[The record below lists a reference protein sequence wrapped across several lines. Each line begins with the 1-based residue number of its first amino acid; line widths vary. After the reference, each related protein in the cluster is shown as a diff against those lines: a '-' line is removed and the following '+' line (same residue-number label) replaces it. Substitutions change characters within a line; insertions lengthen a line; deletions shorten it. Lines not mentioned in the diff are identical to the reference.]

1 MINMTSLK
9 TKYFIKSII
18 LFPLLLFLFV
28 SNIFCQKKYTV
39 QYLLTGKDTSYKIQK
54 PELKTIF
61 DDAEAASTYVN
72 TLPGILLSKGF
83 PAASVDSVKY
93 DSTFAVV
100 QLYLGEK
107 FKWAEINTDSID
119 TKVLDA
125 TGWNPKQLKSDR
137 MDFTRLQIQEE
148 KIINY
153 YESSGYPF
161 AEVKLDSIQF
171 SGDKIK
177 ANISVNKGPLYRID
191 SIKVFGNAKIKNL
204 FLQHYLGISNG
215 TLYDNS
221 KLNQVSKR
229 MKELPYLQEQQPWD
243 ITMLGSGSVLNLY
256 LQQKRSS
263 AIDVLIGY
271 LPANNA
277 TGKAQF
283 TGDVHLDLKN
293 TLGSGENILLNWQQ
307 LQPQS
312 PRLNIGY
319 KHPYILNSSFGID
332 FAFDL
337 LKRDSSYLQLN
348 AVFGLQYIL
357 SANQSGKIF
366 YQNER
371 SYLLSGG
378 VDTNRVLIT
387 RTLPPNID
395 VSSGNFGINYNYIN
409 TNYRLNPRR
418 GNELEITLAAG
429 IKKITKNND
438 IVNLKDPFDPAFNFN
453 SLYDSIK
460 LKTYR
465 IRLQASVAHYLPVG
479 KSSTIKVA
487 LNAGWLETP
496 QVFRNELFQIGGYRL
511 LRGFDEESIYANRY
525 GVFTAEYRYLVGVN
539 SYLFGFTDAGFTKTN
554 FTTANYSNNFISG
567 GIGLAFETK
576 LGLLNLSYAVGKR
589 NDIKFDIRNS
599 SKIHFG
605 YINYF

>member
-1 MINMTSLK
+1 M
-9 TKYFIKSII
+9 
-18 LFPLLLFLFV
+18 
-28 SNIFCQKKYTV
+28 V
-39 QYLLTGKDTSYKIQK
+39 QYLIAGKDTSYKIQK
-54 PELKTIF
+54 PELKRIF
-61 DDAEAASTYVN
+61 DERESAATYIDS
-72 TLPGILLSKGF
+72 LPRVLLSRGF
-83 PAASVDSVKY
+83 PAASVDSVMF
-93 DSTFAVV
+93 DSTFAVAW
-100 QLYLGEK
+100 LYVGEQ
-107 FKWAEINTDSID
+107 FKWTEINTDGVD
-119 TKVLDA
+119 VKVLEA
-125 TGWNPKQLKSDR
+125 VGWNIKQRGNK
-137 MDFTRLQIQEE
+137 MDFARLPVQEE

-153 YESSGYPF
+153 YENNGYPF
-161 AEVKLDSIQF
+161 AEIKLDNIELLN
-171 SGDKIK
+171 DKIK
-177 ANISVNKGPLYRID
+177 ATISVKKGPLYHID
-191 SIKVFGNAKIKNL
+191 SIKIYGNAKIRNL
-204 FLQHYLGISNG
+204 FLQHYLGVSNG
-215 TLYDNS
+215 NIYDNS

-229 MKELPYLQEQQPWD
+229 IKELPYLQEQRPWD
-243 ITMLGSGSVLNLY
+243 ISMLGTGSVLNLY

-263 AIDVLIGY
+263 AIDVLVGY

-277 TGKAQF
+277 TGKAQL

-293 TLGSGENILLNWQQ
+293 SLGSGENILLNWQQ

-319 KHPYILNSSFGID
+319 THPYIFNSAFGID

-348 AVFGLQYIL
+348 AIIGLQYIL

-378 VDTNRVLIT
+378 VDTNRILST
-387 RTLPPNID
+387 RMLPQNID
-395 VSSGNFGINYNYIN
+395 VSSGNFGVSYNFIN

-418 GNELEITLAAG
+418 GNEMLIAASAG

-438 IVNLKDPFDPAFNFN
+438 IIKLKDPREPGFSFN

-460 LKTYR
+460 SRTYR
-465 IRLQASVAHYLPVG
+465 LRMKLSMAHYIPVG
-479 KSSTIKVA
+479 KSSTIKAAV
-487 LNAGWLETP
+487 NGGWLETP

-525 GVFTAEYRYLVGVN
+525 AVLTAEYRYLVGIN
-539 SYLFGFTDAGFTKTN
+539 SYFFGFSDAGFTH
-554 FTTANYSNNFISG
+554 TTFNTTSFSNNFISG

-576 LGLLNLSYAVGKR
+576 LGLLNLSYAIGKR
-589 NDIKFDIRNS
+589 NDIKFDIRNA

>member
-1 MINMTSLK
+1 MTSPT

-39 QYLLTGKDTSYKIQK
+39 QYILSGKDTSYKIQK

-61 DDAEAASTYVN
+61 DDEETASTYIN
-72 TLPGILLSKGF
+72 SLPGILLSKGF

-93 DSTFAVV
+93 DSTSAIA
-100 QLYLGEK
+100 QLYLGEQ

-119 TKVLDA
+119 AKVLDA
-125 TGWNPKQLKSDR
+125 TGWNAKQLTSNK

-177 ANISVNKGPLYRID
+177 ASLSVNKGPLYRID

-229 MKELPYLQEQQPWD
+229 IKELPYLQEQQPWD

-395 VSSGNFGINYNYIN
+395 VSSGNFGVNYNFIN

-418 GNELEITLAAG
+418 GNEFEITVAAG

-438 IVNLKDPFDPAFNFN
+438 IINLKDPFDPAFNFN

-465 IRLQASVAHYLPVG
+465 IRLQASAAHYIPTG
-479 KSSTIKVA
+479 KSSTIKIA

-525 GVFTAEYRYLVGVN
+525 GVFTAEYRYLVGIN
-539 SYLFGFTDAGFTKTN
+539 SYLFGFSDAGFTKTN
-554 FTTANYSNNFISG
+554 FNTTNYSNNFISG

>member
-1 MINMTSLK
+1 MMSITA
-9 TKYFIKSII
+9 KYSSRLIA
-18 LFPLLLFLFV
+18 LFLLFTFLW
-28 SNIFCQKKYTV
+28 SNAFCQNKYTIRY
-39 QYLLTGKDTSYKIQK
+39 QLYGKDTSYKTGN
-54 PELKTIF
+54 PELKTVF
-61 DDAEAASTYVN
+61 DDEETASAYIS
-72 TLPGILLSKGF
+72 TLPRVLFSNGF

-93 DSTFAVV
+93 DSAFAVAH
-100 QLYLGEK
+100 LYLGEQ
-107 FKWAEINTDSID
+107 FKWVEINTDSIEP
-119 TKVLDA
+119 KVLDA
-125 TGWNPKQLKSDR
+125 TGWNTKQIINNK
-137 MDFTRLQIQEE
+137 MDFTRLQSQEE

-153 YESSGYPF
+153 YENSGYPF
-161 AEVKLDSIQF
+161 AEVMLDSVQF
-171 SGDKIK
+171 SSDKITASLLVK
-177 ANISVNKGPLYRID
+177 KGPAYRID
-191 SIKVFGNAKIKNL
+191 SIRLFGNAKIKNL

-215 TLYDNS
+215 ILYDNE
-221 KLNQVSKR
+221 KLKQISNR
-229 MKELPYLQEQQPWD
+229 IKELPYLKEQQPWD
-243 ITMLGSGSVLNLY
+243 VTMLGSGSVLNLY

-293 TLGSGENILLNWQQ
+293 SLGAGENILLNWQQ

-319 KHPYILNSSFGID
+319 RHPYIFNSSFGID

-348 AVFGLQYIL
+348 AIIGLQYII
-357 SANQSGKIF
+357 SASQSGKIF

-387 RTLPPNID
+387 RLLPPNID
-395 VSSGNFGINYNYIN
+395 ISSGNFGVSYSFNN
-409 TNYRLNPRR
+409 TNYRLNPRK
-418 GNELEITLAAG
+418 GNEVEITVGVG

-438 IVNLKDPFDPAFNFN
+438 IVNLKDPGDPVFNFS

-465 IRLQASVAHYLPVG
+465 LRLQASAAHYIPAG
-479 KSSTIKVA
+479 KSSTLKVA
-487 LNAGWLETP
+487 FNVGWLETP

-525 GVFTAEYRYLVGVN
+525 GVLTAEYRYLVGIN
-539 SYLFGFTDAGFTKTN
+539 SYLFGFSDAGFTKTSYN
-554 FTTANYSNNFISG
+554 TTSFRNNFISG
-567 GIGLAFETK
+567 GLGLAFETK

>member
-1 MINMTSLK
+1 MINMTLLK
-9 TKYFIKSII
+9 TKYFTRSFI
-18 LFPLLLFLFV
+18 LFLLFLFLFF
-28 SNIFCQKKYTV
+28 SNVFCQKKYTI
-39 QYLLTGKDTSYKIQK
+39 QYLVQGKDTSYKIQK

-61 DDAEAASTYVN
+61 DDEETASTYVGS
-72 TLPGILLSKGF
+72 LPGILLSKGF
-83 PAASVDSVKY
+83 PAGSVDSVKY
-93 DSTFAVV
+93 DSTIAVV
-100 QLYLGEK
+100 QLYLGEQ
-107 FKWAEINTDSID
+107 FKWVEINTDSID
-119 TKVLDA
+119 TKVLEA
-125 TGWNPKQLKSDR
+125 TGWNAKQLSSNK
-137 MDFTRLQIQEE
+137 MDFSRLQIQEE

-153 YESSGYPF
+153 YESNGYPF
-161 AEVKLDSIQF
+161 AEVKLDSIHF

-177 ANISVNKGPLYRID
+177 SSLSINKGPMYRVD

-215 TLYDNS
+215 ILYDNG
-221 KLNQVSKR
+221 KLKQISNR
-229 MKELPYLQEQQPWD
+229 IKELPYLQEQQPWD

-283 TGDVHLDLKN
+283 TGDVHLNLKN

-337 LKRDSSYLQLN
+337 LKRDSLYLQLN
-348 AVFGLQYIL
+348 AIFGLQYII

-366 YQNER
+366 YEKER

-378 VDTNRVLIT
+378 VDTNRILVT
-387 RTLPPNID
+387 RLLPANID
-395 VSSGNFGINYNYIN
+395 VSSGNFGVTYNFIN

-418 GNELEITLAAG
+418 GNELEITLGAG
-429 IKKITKNND
+429 IKKVTKNND
-438 IVNLKDPFDPAFNFN
+438 IINLKDPGDPSFNFN
-453 SLYDSIK
+453 TLYDSIK
-460 LKTYR
+460 LKSYR
-465 IRLQASVAHYLPVG
+465 IRLQASVAHYIPAG
-479 KSSTIKVA
+479 KSSALKIA
-487 LNAGWLETP
+487 LNVGWLETP
-496 QVFRNELFQIGGYRL
+496 QIFRNELFQIGGYRL

-525 GVFTAEYRYLVGVN
+525 GVFTAEYRYLVGIN
-539 SYLFGFTDAGFTKTN
+539 SYLYGFSDVGFTKTN
-554 FTTANYSNNFISG
+554 FNITNYTNNFISG

-576 LGLLNLSYAVGKR
+576 LGLLNLSYALGKR

>member
-1 MINMTSLK
+1 MINMASVTL
-9 TKYFIKSII
+9 KYFTRFII
-18 LFPLLLFLFV
+18 LFQLCIFLFLP
-28 SNIFCQKKYTV
+28 NAFCQKKYTV
-39 QYLLTGKDTSYKIQK
+39 QYLLYGKDTSQKIQK

-61 DDAEAASTYVN
+61 DDEETASTYISS
-72 TLPGILLSKGF
+72 LPGILLSKGF

-93 DSTFAVV
+93 DSTFAVA
-100 QLYLGEK
+100 QLYLGEQ
-107 FKWAEINTDSID
+107 FKWVEINTDSID
-119 TKVLDA
+119 TRALEA
-125 TGWNPKQLKSDR
+125 TGWTAKQSKSNK
-137 MDFTRLQIQEE
+137 MDFTRLQLQEE

-153 YESSGYPF
+153 YENIGYPF
-161 AEVKLDSIQF
+161 AQLSLDSIQF

-177 ANISVNKGPLYRID
+177 ANLSINKGPIYRID

-215 TLYDNS
+215 ILYDNG
-221 KLNQVSKR
+221 KLKQVSNR
-229 MKELPYLQEQQPWD
+229 IKELPYVQEQQAWD
-243 ITMLGSGSVLNLY
+243 ISMLGSGSVLNLY
-256 LQQKRSS
+256 LQQKKSS

-293 TLGSGENILLNWQQ
+293 ALGSGENILLNWQQ

-348 AVFGLQYIL
+348 AIFGLQYII

-378 VDTNRVLIT
+378 VDTNRVLVT
-387 RTLPPNID
+387 RMLPVNID
-395 VSSGNFGINYNYIN
+395 VSSGNFGLSYNFIN

-418 GNELEITLAAG
+418 GNELEITLATG

-438 IVNLKDPFDPAFNFN
+438 IVNMKDPGDPAFSFN

-465 IRLQASVAHYLPVG
+465 IRLQASAAHYISAG
-479 KSSTIKVA
+479 KSSTLKIAFNV
-487 LNAGWLETP
+487 GWLETP

-525 GVFTAEYRYLVGVN
+525 GVLTAEYRYLVGIN
-539 SYLFGFTDAGFTKTN
+539 SYLFGFSDVGFTKTN
-554 FTTANYSNNFISG
+554 FNTTSFNNNFISG

-576 LGLLNLSYAVGKR
+576 LGLLNLSYALGKR